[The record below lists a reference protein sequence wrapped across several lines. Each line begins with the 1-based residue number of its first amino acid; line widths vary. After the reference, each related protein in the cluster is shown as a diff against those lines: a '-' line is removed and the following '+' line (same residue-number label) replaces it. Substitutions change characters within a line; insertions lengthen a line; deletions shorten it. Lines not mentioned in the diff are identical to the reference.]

1 MMHMTLVK
9 VPKPSTL
16 TPEMGFCPTPSLTCE
31 AQVKIKEKS
40 FYTAL
45 LLNSWENCEKKYMKK
60 NVIQFKKHTHKMSFK
75 EIFLLSS

>member
-45 LLNSWENCEKKYMKK
+45 LLNS
-60 NVIQFKKHTHKMSFK
+60 
-75 EIFLLSS
+75 